1 MPVPVAFVATLVITT
16 LVAAV
21 IGAICVRL
29 KEIYFAFVTLAF
41 QMLIHST
48 ILSWVSLTGGDQGLR
63 GGIPRPAFFGIDL
76 SNHLHLYIVSC
87 ALLVIGLLLMR
98 QIAQSPFGYTLRM
111 IRDNA
116 NRASF
121 IGIDVWRAKLTI
133 FVLAALFASTG
144 GIIMALFVSGAYPEF
159 AYWTI
164 SGEGIFINM
173 LGGVTTFLGPMVG
186 TVLLLILNDTVTRCD
201 RVSRHRARHR
211 DPVLRHRPAERPDG
225 FCRRM
230 VRATP
235 RRFRGAR
242 LAMLEIRSLSKSF
255 GGVKATDDVTL
266 DFADGSL
273 TAVIGPNGAGKS
285 TFFNLITGALK
296 PDSGQILLNGVDLA
310 GRSPPEIVRHGIGRA
325 FQVASIFPSLTVQE
339 TMLAAVCADQ
349 RRASVLHR
357 RFPLP
362 ETRDRAEH
370 AMELLGLAGKRN
382 RIAATL
388 SHGDQKL
395 LDIALALVLD
405 PKVLLLDEPTAGM
418 GTEERW
424 RMIDKVQG
432 ALGDAEDHGGLHRAR
447 HGYRVQDRARDR
459 RALLRPDS
467 RDRHAGCDPPQ
478 RGRDRGLSRHRAS
491 RRSRGMSAQP
501 VVQVEDLDVY
511 YGTSQILFGVGLS
524 VRQGETMALLGRNGA
539 GKSTTMKAI
548 MGLAPA
554 RRGKVTVARQGRV
567 RAEAAPHRASRPR
580 LRAGGSPDISGAHGR
595 GQSGHRRRRRGPT
608 ARTSGRS
615 GASTTCFRCWSRCG
629 TGSPA
634 GCRAAS
640 SRCWRLPAR

>member
-1 MPVPVAFVATLVITT
+1 MTELQAEQAAVVPRIESQSQRSRYIDVLIALAAFAVLAILPMLTGSKALLDFVIRCSAFGLFATSLNLLVGFTGMVSFGHGMFFGLGAYGFGLIMQRTGLPVPVAFVATLVITT
-16 LVAAV
+16 LIAAV

-76 SNHLHLYIVSC
+76 SNHVHLYITSC

-116 NRASF
+116 TRASF

-186 TVLLLILNDTVTRCD
+186 TVLLLILNDTVTRLTEYYGIVLGIVILFFAIGLRKGLMD
-201 RVSRHRARHR
+201 FVVEWYARRR
-211 DPVLRHRPAERPDG
+211 DGSEEV
-225 FCRRM
+225 
-230 VRATP
+230 
-235 RRFRGAR
+235 
-242 LAMLEIRSLSKSF
+242 AMLEIRSLSKSF
-255 GGVKATDDVTL
+255 GGVKATDNVTL

-285 TFFNLITGALK
+285 TFFNLITGALR
-296 PDSGQILLNGVDLA
+296 PDSGQILLNGVDMA

-357 RFPLP
+357 RFPLA

-382 RIAATL
+382 RTAATL

-424 RMIDKVQG
+424 RMIDKVRELWETQKITVVFIEHDMDIVFKIAPEIVVLCYG
-432 ALGDAEDHGGLHRAR
+432 RILATGTPDAIRRNEAVIEAYLGTEH
-447 HGYRVQDRARDR
+447 
-459 RALLRPDS
+459 
-467 RDRHAGCDPPQ
+467 HAG
-478 RGRDRGLSRHRAS
+478 
-491 RRSRGMSAQP
+491 
-501 VVQVEDLDVY
+501 
-511 YGTSQILFGVGLS
+511 
-524 VRQGETMALLGRNGA
+524 
-539 GKSTTMKAI
+539 
-548 MGLAPA
+548 
-554 RRGKVTVARQGRV
+554 
-567 RAEAAPHRASRPR
+567 AAV
-580 LRAGGSPDISGAHGR
+580 
-595 GQSGHRRRRRGPT
+595 
-608 ARTSGRS
+608 
-615 GASTTCFRCWSRCG
+615 
-629 TGSPA
+629 
-634 GCRAAS
+634 
-640 SRCWRLPAR
+640 